1 MAIPRSTWGLL
12 LAAFLAAFSGLLVAT
27 RLGARPPREA
37 VAPEAWHALERN
49 DPEQAASIFKRALN
63 EHPRDPMLH
72 YGAGSAAYALG
83 RTDAALASLK
93 RAVDL
98 DPDFA
103 DALALLGQIAY
114 ERGDSA
120 LAIRS
125 LQKASSLRPGDR
137 RVAELLDR
145 WQRESSVHN
154 SYVEKPI
161 EHFRILYEGG
171 AQQTI
176 GDHVARVLE
185 EQYGRIGRALNS
197 FPSEPV
203 TVILYTNV
211 AFHDITRSPSWS
223 AGGYD
228 GRIRVAVGGALDSS
242 YALDR
247 VVTHEFVH
255 AVVASAA
262 PRRIPAWLNEG
273 LATHLESSD
282 HMWVSEALR
291 KAPAIVPLD
300 NLVQGFGGLD
310 EQSALVAYAE
320 SETAADILCSQLGSN
335 LGSFLQLVG
344 SGRSV
349 DDALMEFQVQPNAF
363 HAEWRRRV
371 GMP

>member
-1 MAIPRSTWGLL
+1 MATPRATWGLL
-12 LAAFLAAFSGLLVAT
+12 LAAFLAALSGLLVAT
-27 RLGARPPREA
+27 RLGARPTREA
-37 VAPEAWHALERN
+37 VAPEAWQALDRN
-49 DPEQAASIFKRALN
+49 DPEQAASIFKRELK
-63 EHPRDPMLH
+63 EHPRDPVLH
-72 YGAGSAAYALG
+72 FGAGSAAYALG
-83 RTDAALASLK
+83 RTDAALASLR
-93 RAVDL
+93 RAVEL
-98 DPDFA
+98 DPEYA
-103 DALALLGQIAY
+103 DALALLGQVAY
-114 ERGDSA
+114 ERGDSD

-125 LQKASSLRPGDR
+125 LQKASSLRPRDR
-137 RVAELLDR
+137 RVADLLDR

-161 EHFRILYEGG
+161 QHFRILYEGG
-171 AQQTI
+171 AQQSI
-176 GDHVARVLE
+176 GDRVAGVLE
-185 EQYGRIGRALNS
+185 DQYQRIGRALNS
-197 FPSEPV
+197 YPSEAV

-211 AFHDITRSPSWS
+211 EFHDITRSPSWS

-228 GRIRVAVGGALDSS
+228 GRIRVAVGGALDAP

-273 LATHLESSD
+273 LATHLESND
-282 HMWVSEALR
+282 HMWVTEALR
-291 KAPAIVPLD
+291 KAPAIVPLE

-335 LGSFLQLVG
+335 IGAFLQLVG
-344 SGRSV
+344 NGRSV

-363 HAEWRRRV
+363 HSEWRRRV